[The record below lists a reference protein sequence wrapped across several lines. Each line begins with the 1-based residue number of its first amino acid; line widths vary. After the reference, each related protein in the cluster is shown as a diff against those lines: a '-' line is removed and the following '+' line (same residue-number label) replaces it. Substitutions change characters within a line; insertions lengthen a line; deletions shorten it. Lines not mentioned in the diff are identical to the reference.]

1 MRNKVYVT
9 VGHPSIRLSV
19 PAFGRRTPLLLA
31 WRAENIDQLLLGR
44 RSAAVA
50 PQHDAQQQ
58 VEMRAVT
65 LSADIGS

>member
-1 MRNKVYVT
+1 
-9 VGHPSIRLSV
+9 L
-19 PAFGRRTPLLLA
+19 LLLA